1 MKSIP
6 YKVSCTDD
14 QLTSRSGL
22 LLVTEIMNRLG
33 LSQLAE
39 RYFPSVGSNRGYDA
53 WVYVRTFLLMLHEGA
68 VCLEDVRSLRRES
81 ALLKL
86 LGIRRIPSSDALGD
100 WLRRLGCDG
109 VGIRALGGINRCLL
123 GTALHRCREVTLDMD
138 ATAVL
143 CNKRGARWT
152 YLQER
157 GYLPMVGHIEQT
169 GQVVAVAFRSGNVS
183 PSQGNLEFIRCCE
196 SRLPAGVRVSAIRI
210 DAAGYQSQILDYAS
224 KRGMAYAI
232 RARLTASIKEMIRS
246 RPESF
251 WQPVLGRDGQVTGEE
266 SCRFVHVMEKS
277 ERPFL
282 VVAQRR
288 KKRGQ
293 QRLPEADD
301 SVGLDTDYIYRAI
314 ATNQERMSDSEV
326 IHWYNQRAEH
336 SENRIKELKLDM
348 GADRLPCSDFHANEL
363 YFHLCATA
371 WNLFALLRLTLPP
384 QWLNRRAGTVR
395 HRLFSVAG
403 KVVCHSRQWTLK
415 IQSEHYALLS
425 EALYHTRRFALAP

>member
-14 QLTSRSGL
+14 KLTSRSGL

-68 VCLEDVRSLRRES
+68 GCLEDVRSLRRES

-210 DAAGYQSQILDYAS
+210 DAA
-224 KRGMAYAI
+224 K
-232 RARLTASIKEMIRS
+232 
-246 RPESF
+246 
-251 WQPVLGRDGQVTGEE
+251 
-266 SCRFVHVMEKS
+266 
-277 ERPFL
+277 
-282 VVAQRR
+282 
-288 KKRGQ
+288 
-293 QRLPEADD
+293 
-301 SVGLDTDYIYRAI
+301 
-314 ATNQERMSDSEV
+314 
-326 IHWYNQRAEH
+326 
-336 SENRIKELKLDM
+336 
-348 GADRLPCSDFHANEL
+348 
-363 YFHLCATA
+363 
-371 WNLFALLRLTLPP
+371 
-384 QWLNRRAGTVR
+384 
-395 HRLFSVAG
+395 
-403 KVVCHSRQWTLK
+403 
-415 IQSEHYALLS
+415 
-425 EALYHTRRFALAP
+425 